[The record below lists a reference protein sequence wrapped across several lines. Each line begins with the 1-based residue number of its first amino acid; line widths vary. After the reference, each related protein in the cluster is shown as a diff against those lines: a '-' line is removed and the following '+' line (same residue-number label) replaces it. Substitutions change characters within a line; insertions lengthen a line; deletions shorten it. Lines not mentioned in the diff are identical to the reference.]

1 MKIPDKLYNILKWI
15 SIVAIPAATTLFG
28 VIATQ
33 FPIPYAQ
40 EILTICPAVATF
52 IGALIGLSSAKYY
65 QDQKQNTYSVSEV
78 MQAVEKWM
86 SENQIKGTDVP
97 ED

>member
-1 MKIPDKLYNILKWI
+1 MKIPDKLYNLLKWI

-28 VIATQ
+28 VVASQ
-33 FPIPYAQ
+33 FNIPYAQ
-40 EILTICPAVATF
+40 QVLTICPAVATF
-52 IGALIGLSSAKYY
+52 IGALIGISSAKYY
-65 QDQKQNTYSVSEV
+65 QDQKTNTFKVSEV
-78 MQAVEKWM
+78 MEAVEKWM